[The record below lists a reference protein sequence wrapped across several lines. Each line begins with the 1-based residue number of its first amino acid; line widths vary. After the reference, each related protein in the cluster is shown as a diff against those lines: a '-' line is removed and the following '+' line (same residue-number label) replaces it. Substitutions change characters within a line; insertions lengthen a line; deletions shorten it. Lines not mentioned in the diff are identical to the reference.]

1 MESRHNLPNGDML
14 CLPNFGDMHMAA
26 MSKAH
31 KEAMAQGRRESRAV
45 KLYLEALERGRR
57 RGPKITPEKLEDRI
71 AKAADGIED
80 EPDPIKR
87 LQLIQDRMD
96 DEARLAD
103 MVDEPDLDD
112 LEQDFLGVAA
122 DYGSRKGISYKA
134 WRELG
139 VSAATLRAAGIPRS
153 A

>member
-1 MESRHNLPNGDML
+1 
-14 CLPNFGDMHMAA
+14 MAA

-31 KEAMAQGRRESRAV
+31 KEAMARGRRQSRAV
-45 KLYLEALERGRR
+45 KSYLEALERGRR
-57 RGPKITPEKLEDRI
+57 RGPKVTPEKLQARIDETAAAIEAED
-71 AKAADGIED
+71 
-80 EPDPIKR
+80 DPVKR

-103 MVDEPDLDD
+103 LE
-112 LEQDFLGVAA
+112 EQDDIEELEAGFVAVAA

-139 VSAATLRAAGIPRS
+139 VPAATLRAAGVSR
-153 A
+153 AA